1 MKKTDEYYLNLALKQ
16 AKKAKQLRRVPIGA
30 VIVKKSKV
38 VAQAH
43 NQKDDLK
50 DATAHAEMLAIW
62 RAGKKIGPNLGGCV
76 MYVTLKPCLMCLSA
90 VYWTHI
96 KKVVYGLDRQ
106 PGLEKYFVTKED
118 LSQKM
123 IDDLM
128 LRQFE
133 IKQIP
138 LHDEYGDIFE

>member
-1 MKKTDEYYLNLALKQ
+1 
-16 AKKAKQLRRVPIGA
+16 
-30 VIVKKSKV
+30 
-38 VAQAH
+38 
-43 NQKDDLK
+43 
-50 DATAHAEMLAIW
+50 
-62 RAGKKIGPNLGGCV
+62 
-76 MYVTLKPCLMCLSA
+76 MCLSA

>member
-50 DATAHAEMLAIW
+50 DATALQRCW
-62 RAGKKIGPNLGGCV
+62 RYGELGKR
-76 MYVTLKPCLMCLSA
+76 S
-90 VYWTHI
+90 
-96 KKVVYGLDRQ
+96 GL
-106 PGLEKYFVTKED
+106 
-118 LSQKM
+118 
-123 IDDLM
+123 I
-128 LRQFE
+128 
-133 IKQIP
+133 
-138 LHDEYGDIFE
+138 